1 MPIHDLR
8 ARALDIFSAALDAAH
23 PHQLIRRA
31 LELQGTRLRVHG
43 IFGAQLGFELEATA
57 PLVEV
62 DLSGLRRVVVVGA
75 GKATAPMAQALEELL
90 EDRLEGGIVS
100 VKYGHGCPLERIT
113 LREAGHPIP
122 DRAGLEATAEMMA
135 LLEGLGED
143 DLVFVLLSGGGS
155 ALLAA
160 YAEGIS
166 LEDARCTFEL
176 LLASGAPIEEMNV
189 VRKHISQ
196 VKGGQLARLAR
207 PARLIALVLSDVIG
221 DPLSS
226 IASGP
231 TVPDPSTFA
240 QAVGILTAR
249 ALWEQVPV
257 TVRSHLEQGVRGEVP
272 ETPKPGEP
280 GWEGSHT
287 LLIGNSRL
295 AVEAAADRA
304 RSLGLQPRVLTTVME
319 GEAREVGAHLS
330 ALLRENAAG
339 GMLAPRPFC
348 LICGGETTVTL
359 PTEHGRG
366 GRNQE
371 LALAAALDLEGS
383 EGLVVLA
390 GGTDGTDGPTDVAG
404 ALVDGGTVARGRAA
418 GRAASDHLL
427 RHDAYPF
434 LEATGDLIRTGPT
447 LTNVMDLVL
456 LLAGPSPRSSS

>member
-1 MPIHDLR
+1 MPVHDLR

-23 PHQLIRRA
+23 PHQLIRGA
-31 LELQGTRLRVHG
+31 LELQGTRLRVRG
-43 IFGAQLGFELEATA
+43 IFGAQLGFDLAATA
-57 PLVEV
+57 PVTEI

-75 GKATAPMAQALEELL
+75 GKATAPMARALEELL

-135 LLEGLGED
+135 LLEGLGGD

-166 LEDARCTFEL
+166 LEDARRTFEIL
-176 LLASGAPIEEMNV
+176 LGSGAPIEEMNV
-189 VRKHISQ
+189 VRKHISR

-221 DPLSS
+221 DPLPG

-249 ALWEQVPV
+249 SVWEQVPA
-257 TVRSHLEQGVRGEVP
+257 TVRAHLERGVHGEVP

-280 GWEGSHT
+280 GWERSNT

-304 RSLGLQPRVLTTVME
+304 RSLGLRPRVITTVME
-319 GEAREVGAHLS
+319 GEARGGGAPPPPPPP
-330 ALLRENAAG
+330 A
-339 GMLAPRPFC
+339 RPPARRPC
-348 LICGGETTVTL
+348 S
-359 PTEHGRG
+359 GRTPPQG
-366 GRNQE
+366 H
-371 LALAAALDLEGS
+371 S
-383 EGLVVLA
+383 S
-390 GGTDGTDGPTDVAG
+390 P
-404 ALVDGGTVARGRAA
+404 
-418 GRAASDHLL
+418 
-427 RHDAYPF
+427 
-434 LEATGDLIRTGPT
+434 
-447 LTNVMDLVL
+447 
-456 LLAGPSPRSSS
+456 GPSA